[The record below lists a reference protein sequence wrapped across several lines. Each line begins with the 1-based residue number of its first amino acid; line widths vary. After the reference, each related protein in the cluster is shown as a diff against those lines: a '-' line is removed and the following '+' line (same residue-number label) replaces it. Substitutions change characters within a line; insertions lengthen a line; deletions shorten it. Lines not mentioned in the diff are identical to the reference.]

1 MYLKQSKDLTITLES
16 EAYGE
21 ASFRSAY
28 YVSTG
33 AKKRKA
39 EALWQLEIQTKDRV
53 LEYFER
59 NQIPIPGLRIPAI
72 KGCIL
77 GLIFPIFPWRLV
89 MKIILKETEMFLE
102 IFRHLEAQASE
113 QDKPFFT
120 YLVDHEVAIRRFA
133 ELELDNNPDE
143 ALQAI
148 TCLLT
153 NPVGNSA

>member
-1 MYLKQSKDLTITLES
+1 MYLKRSKDLIVTLQS

-39 EALWQLEIQTKDRV
+39 EALWRLEIQTKSRV
-53 LEYFER
+53 LEYFEH
-59 NQIPIPGLRIPAI
+59 NQFPIPSLKVAAV
-72 KGCIL
+72 KGSIL

-102 IFRHLEAQASE
+102 VFHRLEAQAPK
-113 QDKPFFT
+113 QDKPFFK
-120 YLVDHEVAIRRFA
+120 YLVDHEIAIRRFA
-133 ELELDNNPDE
+133 VLELENSHE
-143 ALQAI
+143 QALQAV
-148 TCLLT
+148 TRLLDHKEG
-153 NPVGNSA
+153 VSE

>member
-1 MYLKQSKDLTITLES
+1 MYPKPSKDLIITLES

-39 EALWQLEIQTKDRV
+39 EALWQLEIQTKSRV
-53 LEYFER
+53 LEYFEH
-59 NQIPIPGLRIPAI
+59 NQLPIPSLKVALV
-72 KGCIL
+72 KGSIL

-89 MKIILKETEMFLE
+89 MKIILQETEMFLE
-102 IFRHLEAQASE
+102 VFHRLEAQASE
-113 QDKPFFT
+113 QDKSFFK

-133 ELELDNNPDE
+133 EQELENNPE
-143 ALQAI
+143 QALQAI
-148 TCLLT
+148 THLLS
-153 NPVGNSA
+153 NKEQDSE

>member
-1 MYLKQSKDLTITLES
+1 MHPNTSKDLIITLES

-28 YVSTG
+28 YISTG

-39 EALWQLEIQTKDRV
+39 EALWQLEIQTKSRV

-59 NQIPIPGLRIPAI
+59 NQLPMPGLKIAAI
-72 KGCIL
+72 KGSLL

-89 MKIILKETEMFLE
+89 MKIILQETEMFLE
-102 IFRHLEAQASE
+102 VFHRLEAQASE
-113 QDKPFFT
+113 QDKTLFK
-120 YLVDHEVAIRRFA
+120 YLVDHEIAIRRFA
-133 ELELDNNPDE
+133 ELELQNKPDE
-143 ALQAI
+143 ALQAV

-153 NPVGNSA
+153 NIEGKPA